1 VTHAEVVR
9 PFVEK
14 VTAELLGLEKLQV
27 MDDGTIPVR
36 MGSSS
41 FFLRLLGLED
51 PTLQVYSPVLTEV
64 KKTPELLERLNEI
77 NAGSTFVR
85 AFWVDDQVMIAT
97 ELVADTLDKQELSN
111 AIDVVSDMA
120 DAIDDELQKAFGGTT
135 TFKDDPGEAAGGT
148 TAPHQEDAPGYM

>member
-1 VTHAEVVR
+1 MTHAEVVR

-14 VTAELLGLEKLQV
+14 VTAELLGIEKLQV

-41 FFLRLLGLED
+41 FFLRLLGQED

-64 KKTPELLERLNEI
+64 KKTPELLDRLNEI

-97 ELVADTLDKQELSN
+97 ELVADTLDRQELSN

-120 DAIDDELQKAFGGTT
+120 DAIDGDLQKAFGGSTAFREEPKGT
-135 TFKDDPGEAAGGT
+135 DGPAAAGG
-148 TAPHQEDAPGYM
+148 QQDAPGYM